1 MSTKNLYTFKQWTKD
16 GDFKARPGQEVAADV
31 YAEMKQAARPI
42 RLSTKAARNFAAG
55 RTGGP
60 IIDGFLVGRAADED
74 GDGDLYHAFTKRM
87 NPKARYFY
95 AGLMHRPERETG
107 LFYQITGADGAVS
120 ESFVKNFLVPDEM
133 RDDARAA
140 RESLFELEYKD
151 GEIIRVKKI
160 YDPTEDTE
168 NAENAEDAEDTED
181 TEELA
186 YLNYIEQAEAN
197 GEIIL

>member
-1 MSTKNLYTFKQWTKD
+1 MSTKNLYTSKQWTKD

-31 YAEMKQAARPI
+31 YAGMKRLARPV

-60 IIDGFLVGRAADED
+60 IIDGFLVGEPADED
-74 GDGDLYHAFTKRM
+74 HDGDLYHAFTMRM
-87 NPKARYFY
+87 SPKARYFY
-95 AGLMHRPERETG
+95 AGLMHKPERATG
-107 LFYQITGADGAVS
+107 LFYQITGSDTPFS
-120 ESFVKNFLVPDEM
+120 EAFVKNYLLPGELT
-133 RDDARAA
+133 DDAKAA

-168 NAENAEDAEDTED
+168 NAEDAEDAEDTED
-181 TEELA
+181 TEDLA
-186 YLNYIEQAEAN
+186 YLDYIKQAEAN
-197 GEIIL
+197 NEIIL